1 MTAITTRSTST
12 PPALAGEQLTA
23 AIRHEHEAASAAAGA
38 ALSHALEAGR
48 LLAEARQTIP
58 HGGWEAYV
66 RDACGVAPRTA
77 SLYQRLHRH
86 RDRLPNRQHVADLS
100 VRQAARLLRQP
111 RSPSN
116 TVLLALLPAVAAEP
130 AVELRLRVPEWYR
143 PGHRHFGSHP
153 SGWFFEVW
161 PHPAGEQWAHF
172 FIGSPPSGHPGDEE
186 GGSLVGPKRGI
197 RVDAIEWSMNRQIVN
212 GMPTLDDDGW
222 KISALPCDLDGEAH
236 EWLASRFKP
245 YNTMLF
251 AGDDD
256 YRRRGM
262 GIKPRRKVGASA

>member
-1 MTAITTRSTST
+1 MNAITTVATST
-12 PPALAGEQLTA
+12 ALSPEQLTA
-23 AIRHEHEAASAAAGA
+23 AIRHEHEAASVAFRSAIG
-38 ALSHALEAGR
+38 HAIEAGG
-48 LLAEARQTIP
+48 LLAEAKRKIP
-58 HGGWEAYV
+58 HGSWESYV
-66 RDACGVAPRTA
+66 RDECGIAPRTA
-77 SLYQRLHRH
+77 RLYQRLHRH
-86 RDRLPNRQHVADLS
+86 RDRLPNRQHVAELS

-111 RSPSN
+111 RAK
-116 TVLLALLPAVAAEP
+116 TMLPAVAAEP

-222 KISALPCDLDGEAH
+222 KISASPCDLDGEAH